1 VSEHGRLKVD
11 KHIKPN
17 EDGEDPRPAKRQK
30 ITIFNGKEEV
40 QSRAEPDPE
49 NPPDLEYKV
58 NQKPVPV
65 KSRTLKQENNH
76 DSSDTQRYSTDRIKI

>member
-65 KSRTLKQENNH
+65 KSRTLRSNLPLEAFLNVGRLLV
-76 DSSDTQRYSTDRIKI
+76 SCW